1 MVGGLM
7 LCLQLA
13 MPVWAQS
20 RNAAVPSEVVS
31 GPLYQRLADSLVLAM
46 LGVWSH
52 FRAAPASE
60 TTAAAQPVSAM
71 PAPVKTEPRRQATK
85 PVQTPAESLV
95 DSPEVDDSALEVA
108 DSSSMVVEIGRGLAT
123 WYGLGLQGR
132 PTASGERLDMNALTA
147 AHRTLPFGT
156 RVKVRNMVN
165 GREVV
170 VRIND
175 RGPHTKGRIIG
186 LSRKAAETLDVL
198 DGDHM
203 VQLLRQ

>member
-1 MVGGLM
+1 
-7 LCLQLA
+7 
-13 MPVWAQS
+13 
-20 RNAAVPSEVVS
+20 
-31 GPLYQRLADSLVLAM
+31 
-46 LGVWSH
+46 
-52 FRAAPASE
+52 
-60 TTAAAQPVSAM
+60 M
-71 PAPVKTEPRRQATK
+71 PAPVKTEPVRKQATK
-85 PVQTPAESLV
+85 PVQAPAESLV